1 MPTRTDTIEIIS
13 MEDLAERDIRAG
25 GNRFCPTHRVS
36 LTLNQDF
43 KTDDEGE
50 YQEALC
56 PQLQC
61 GYVAKVRRLD

>member
-50 YQEALC
+50 Y
-56 PQLQC
+56 
-61 GYVAKVRRLD
+61 